1 MRRTLFLSFALALVP
16 SLAAAAGPFERPLK
30 KTCAELQSDGWT
42 APVDPLTKKP
52 AKAEMSISGAMYLCV
67 LAHTLKPA
75 GTGHAPDLQALLSEA
90 GKERSIVLSASIWCA
105 ADRAPTFDALAKQLE
120 RVAGSVPESIA
131 AAVRAGKEA
140 KATAGGLAFEVVP
153 VEVDSGACE
162 NVPAGEL
169 GPVLMKVDVEVKPAG

>member
-1 MRRTLFLSFALALVP
+1 VTLTRELSGKMRRQVP
-16 SLAAAAGPFERPLK
+16 GARAR
-30 KTCAELQSDGWT
+30 T
-42 APVDPLTKKP
+42 APVNP
-52 AKAEMSISGAMYLCV
+52 E
-67 LAHTLKPA
+67 TLKPA
-75 GTGHAPDLQALLSEA
+75 GPGHAPDLQALLSEA

-140 KATAGGLAFEVVP
+140 KATAGGLTFEVVP
-153 VEVDSGACE
+153 VEVDAQACG

-169 GPVLMKVDVEVKPAG
+169 GPVMMKVDVEVKPAG